1 MASVR
6 PVGKKFK
13 ATVVVGDGNQRK
25 SKTLPLKA
33 QANAWAKRLEVEVA
47 SQRAGIL
54 PAEAPPIRQIIDD
67 YTEQV
72 SKTRPFGRNKAD
84 VLKKISSHLGEVRGH
99 RLTTERVVDYICKDR
114 KISGVTAAI
123 DLTYMKGV
131 LKFARVLW
139 KYPTNPSVVD
149 EARELLKYMG
159 MLARSNRRDRRPTQ
173 GELDKLRAYLG
184 EHSDSL
190 TVDVFDFI
198 LASCF
203 RPPSEVTRLRW
214 SDLNEDERTIV
225 IHDRK
230 DPRRKI
236 GNDQVVPLING
247 AFEII
252 MRQPRTDDRIFP
264 VNGKSWSNLFPRA
277 CKALSIQDLRLYD
290 LRHEAITRLVESGKY
305 SVPEMMLITGH
316 KDPKQLMTYT
326 QLRARDL
333 VGR

>member
-1 MASVR
+1 MASVQ
-6 PVGKKFK
+6 PAGKKWK
-13 ATVVVGDGNQRK
+13 ATVSVGEGRRR
-25 SKTLPLKA
+25 SKTLPLKS
-33 QANAWAKRLEVEVA
+33 QADSWGKRLEVEVA
-47 SQRAGIL
+47 AHRAGIL
-54 PAEAPPIRQIIDD
+54 PAEAPPLGQIISD
-67 YTEQV
+67 YTDQV
-72 SKTRPFGRNKAD
+72 GKTKPFGRNKAD
-84 VLKKISSHLGEVRGH
+84 VLKKIKEHLGGIRGH

-123 DLTYMKGV
+123 DLTYLKGV

-184 EHSDSL
+184 EHSETL

-198 LASCF
+198 VASCF

-214 SDLNEDERTIV
+214 DDLNEDEHTIL

-252 MRQPRTDDRIFP
+252 MRQPRKDDRIFP
-264 VNGKSWSNLFPRA
+264 VNGKSWSSLFPRA
-277 CKALSIQDLRLYD
+277 CAALGIKDLRLYD

-305 SVPEMMLITGH
+305 SIPEMMLITGH

-326 QLRARDL
+326 QLQARNL